1 MEPILSR
8 YHEYVQKEQ
17 IGEILKDRWDE
28 RLAAQDLDEDNLEEI
43 IDKDDLTLELWN
55 KRAALDP
62 TFPSRPALNR
72 EDMRWMQEE
81 ADIQLERILVTE
93 LEKEKGL
100 SYGS

>member
-1 MEPILSR
+1 LN
-8 YHEYVQKEQ
+8 
-17 IGEILKDRWDE
+17 DRWNKQ
-28 RLAAQDLDEDNLEEI
+28 LAAHDLDEDSLEDTF
-43 IDKDDLTLELWN
+43 DKDDLTLELWG

-62 TFPSRPALNR
+62 TFPSRPALDI
-72 EDMRWMQEE
+72 EDMRWMHDE

>member
-1 MEPILSR
+1 ME
-8 YHEYVQKEQ
+8 YTF
-17 IGEILKDRWDE
+17 
-28 RLAAQDLDEDNLEEI
+28 
-43 IDKDDLTLELWN
+43 DKDDLTLELWG

-62 TFPSRPALNR
+62 TFPSRPTLDI
-72 EDMRWMQEE
+72 EDMRWMHDE

>member
-1 MEPILSR
+1 ME
-8 YHEYVQKEQ
+8 
-17 IGEILKDRWDE
+17 DTF
-28 RLAAQDLDEDNLEEI
+28 
-43 IDKDDLTLELWN
+43 DKDDLTLELWD

-62 TFPSRPALNR
+62 TLPFRPALNT

-81 ADIQLERILVTE
+81 ANIQLERILVTE